1 MTLALL
7 PLDKVQI
14 TFDDLR
20 TNSSENTRQMLHQL
34 FLYFDNHWMKSIP
47 LALWNAHGY
56 NHRTNSICQDFH
68 NRLNQCIQKSHP
80 NIWSFIKCLQGEE
93 ARFRHMLLRIN
104 VGAQRRRKIV
114 STNAIQ
120 QRINTLNECYT
131 NNEIDRNQLLDG
143 LSLIVANDLLELC
156 QQQENLEKIS
166 LLLYMILRYLEIE
179 NETKLFATNECQK
192 TTSDFKAADSRNFID
207 EKFYKVSKLKELSN
221 KCKIK
226 AIFASKYHC
235 ELNPIEELW
244 CNQKH
249 HLCKANVLSHQKIT
263 NTNLN

>member
-1 MTLALL
+1 MPPILPDSSMFDIAEPYQTTYNNELFLARDILIRKHKRIYAEDTDIRTCVRKLMTLALL

-143 LSLIVANDLLELC
+143 LSLIVA
-156 QQQENLEKIS
+156 K
-166 LLLYMILRYLEIE
+166 
-179 NETKLFATNECQK
+179 
-192 TTSDFKAADSRNFID
+192 
-207 EKFYKVSKLKELSN
+207 
-221 KCKIK
+221 
-226 AIFASKYHC
+226 
-235 ELNPIEELW
+235 
-244 CNQKH
+244 
-249 HLCKANVLSHQKIT
+249 
-263 NTNLN
+263 

>member
-1 MTLALL
+1 MPPILPDSSMFDIAEPYQTTYNNELFLARDILIRKHKRIAAPPFFDQIYAIYVVKFNATLL

-143 LSLIVANDLLELC
+143 LSLIVA
-156 QQQENLEKIS
+156 K
-166 LLLYMILRYLEIE
+166 
-179 NETKLFATNECQK
+179 
-192 TTSDFKAADSRNFID
+192 
-207 EKFYKVSKLKELSN
+207 
-221 KCKIK
+221 
-226 AIFASKYHC
+226 
-235 ELNPIEELW
+235 
-244 CNQKH
+244 
-249 HLCKANVLSHQKIT
+249 
-263 NTNLN
+263 